1 VIFQCFALV
10 SIIAIVAL
18 QFVDPTGQTVPEGAE
33 RLMQWLHE
41 HRFAI
46 VCSLLGIQVASGVL
60 ASLFD
65 WWSEKSAIE
74 AHKIKQTLDRL
85 VARHFPKRGSDF
97 VYRATLFRERSCW
110 FFGRWLGVVQRSGEV
125 YRKWGTI
132 FSVDPDSRKYNT
144 GFAGQC
150 WFLANS
156 GQAGVFHHLVPD
168 VREDD
173 SRKDEYMAQGF
184 IDEREFKGLS
194 VPSCFFHVSEI
205 RRRGKIWG
213 VLVIDSTDPSVAPK
227 TKPETSRQR
236 SVLEDAVHT
245 ISLLIE

>member
-1 VIFQCFALV
+1 MFQCCAFV

-18 QFVDPTGQTVPEGAE
+18 QFVDPAGQTVPAVVT
-33 RLMQWLHE
+33 RLMQWLHD
-41 HRFAI
+41 HRFTI
-46 VCSLLGIQVASGVL
+46 VCCLLGLQVISGFL

-74 AHKIKQTLDRL
+74 AYKIKQALNRL
-85 VARHFPKRGSDF
+85 VARHFPNRGPDF
-97 VYRATLFRERSCW
+97 DYRATLFRERSCW
-110 FFGRWLGVVQRSGEV
+110 FFGRWLGVVQRSGDV

-132 FSVDPDSRKYNT
+132 FSVDPDNHLNNT

-156 GQAGVFHHLVPD
+156 GQVGVFHHLVPD
-168 VREDD
+168 VREDESLKED
-173 SRKDEYMAQGF
+173 YMVQGF
-184 IDEREFKGLS
+184 IDQREFEGLS

-213 VLVIDSTDPSVAPK
+213 VLVIDSTDSSVEP
-227 TKPETSRQR
+227 TTPQQISRQR
-236 SVLEDAVHT
+236 SVLEDTVHT